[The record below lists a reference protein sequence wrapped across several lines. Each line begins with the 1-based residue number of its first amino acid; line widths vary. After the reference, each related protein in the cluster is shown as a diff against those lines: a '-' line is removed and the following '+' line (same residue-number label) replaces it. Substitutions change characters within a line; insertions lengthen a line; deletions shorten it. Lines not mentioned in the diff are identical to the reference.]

1 MERQAL
7 EGSSTMNPRRCE
19 MRKWSCLFLV
29 FILLAFLKVPQAA
42 CGEDPIKL
50 KMADS
55 FPIGHISHEAALYF
69 IKRVGEL
76 SDNKVKIEYYPSE
89 QLGKLKDYLNLCG
102 EGILDIAY
110 VPPSFYAGQVPLNTA
125 LILPF
130 WTHAVEGTTIY
141 NRLVEAC
148 PEINQE
154 FLKYRVRPLII
165 NSTSQYDVGTVK
177 KPVRSPEDLK
187 NLKLKTSG
195 GLFDKI
201 ARQYGIIT
209 VTLAAPEVYEA
220 TQRGIV
226 DGNIFSYPSVKG
238 YRVNELQ
245 KYHTYGLRMG
255 GYPSSYQINEK
266 KWQKLPKGV
275 QTVLQDAAK
284 DAARYSAENWDKETI
299 RLLEDFEKGGMVIH
313 RVQAQDRPKWETP
326 LKGIEEIWIQEM
338 EKKNLPG
345 RKVFE
350 ILKNICQ
357 EVVK

>member
-1 MERQAL
+1 MKK
-7 EGSSTMNPRRCE
+7 G
-19 MRKWSCLFLV
+19 SCLLLVLV
-29 FILLAFLKVPQAA
+29 FVFLALLQAPQVSY
-42 CGEDPIKL
+42 GQEVVKL

-55 FPIGHISHEAALYF
+55 LPIGHVSNIAALYF

-76 SDNKVKIEYYPSE
+76 SDNKVKIEFYPAE
-89 QLGKLKDYLNLCG
+89 QMGKQKDYLALCG

-110 VPPSFYAGQVPLNTA
+110 VPPSFYAGQVPLNTIS
-125 LILPF
+125 ILPY
-130 WTHAVEGTTIY
+130 WTTAVEGATIY
-141 NRLVEAC
+141 KRLVETC
-148 PEINQE
+148 PEITQE
-154 FLKYRVRPLII
+154 FLKYRVRPLLIA
-165 NSTSQYDVGTVK
+165 SCSQYDVGTVK
-177 KPVRSPEDLK
+177 KTVRSAEDLK

-195 GLFDKI
+195 GLFDRI
-201 ARQYGIIT
+201 AKQYGIIT
-209 VTLAAPEVYEA
+209 VSLPAPEVYEA

-238 YRVNELQ
+238 YRLNELQ

-255 GYPSSYQINEK
+255 GYPWTYVINEK

-275 QTVLQDAAK
+275 QTVLQDAAR
-284 DAARYSAENWDKETI
+284 DYTRYSSENWDEETI
-299 RLLEDFEKGGMVIH
+299 RLLEEFKKGGMVIH
-313 RVQAQDRPKWETP
+313 RVQAQDRPKWEAP

-350 ILKNICQ
+350 IFKNICQ

>member
-1 MERQAL
+1 MKK
-7 EGSSTMNPRRCE
+7 G
-19 MRKWSCLFLV
+19 SCLLLV
-29 FILLAFLKVPQAA
+29 FVWLAFLQAPQVSY
-42 CGEDPIKL
+42 GQEVVKL
-50 KMADS
+50 KMGDS
-55 FPIGHISHEAALYF
+55 YPIGHISYQAALYF
-69 IKRVGEL
+69 IKRVDEI
-76 SDNKVKIEYYPSE
+76 SNHKVKIEYYPSE

-110 VPPSFYAGQVPLNTA
+110 VPPSFYAGQVPLNTV
-125 LILPF
+125 LILPL
-130 WTHAVEGTTIY
+130 WTHAVEGTAIY
-141 NRLVEAC
+141 TRLVEAC
-148 PEINQE
+148 PEITQE
-154 FLKYRVRPLII
+154 WQKYRVRPLMIT
-165 NSTSQYDVGTVK
+165 STNQYDVGTVK
-177 KPVRSPEDLK
+177 KPVKSPEDLK

-201 ARQYGIIT
+201 ARQYGVIT

-238 YRVNELQ
+238 YRVNELE

-266 KWQKLPKGV
+266 KWQKLPGEV
-275 QTVLQDAAK
+275 QKVLTE
-284 DAARYSAENWDKETI
+284 AARGYGKYSSENWDSETI
-299 RLLEDFEKGGMVIH
+299 RLLEDFQKGGMVIH
-313 RVQAQDRPKWETP
+313 RLQAQDRAKWDAP
-326 LKGIEEIWIQEM
+326 LKGIEEVWIQEM

-350 ILKNICQ
+350 IFKNICQ

>member
-1 MERQAL
+1 MKK
-7 EGSSTMNPRRCE
+7 GG
-19 MRKWSCLFLV
+19 CLLLV
-29 FILLAFLKVPQAA
+29 FVWVAFLQAPQVSY
-42 CGEDPIKL
+42 GQEVVKL

-55 FPIGHISHEAALYF
+55 FPIGHISHESALYF

-76 SDNKVKIEYYPSE
+76 SNNKVKIEYYPSE

-110 VPPSFYAGQVPLNTA
+110 VPPSFYAGQVPLNTV
-125 LILPF
+125 LILPY
-130 WTHAVEGTTIY
+130 WTSAVEGTTIY
-141 NRLVEAC
+141 NRLLEAC
-148 PEINQE
+148 PEMTQE
-154 FLKYRVRPLII
+154 FLKYKVRPLLI

-195 GLFDKI
+195 GLFDRI

-209 VTLAAPEVYEA
+209 VTVASPEVYEA
-220 TQRGIV
+220 TQRGIM

-238 YRVNELQ
+238 YRVNELE

-255 GYPSSYQINEK
+255 GYPSGYQINEK
-266 KWQKLPKGV
+266 KWQKLPKEV
-275 QTVLQDAAK
+275 QTLLRNAAR
-284 DAARYSAENWDKETI
+284 DFARYSTENWDKETL
-299 RLLEDFEKGGMVIH
+299 RLVEEFEKDGMVIH
-313 RVQAQDRPKWETP
+313 RVLAQDRPKWEAP

-350 ILKNICQ
+350 NFKKICQ
-357 EVVK
+357 GVVK